1 MISNSAENQ
10 TATFRAPYN
19 FGSGRKCLFQ
29 QRPGDG
35 SVKLIFLSKRELLFA
50 MFVTVIPKHNKN
62 VIRVML

>member
-29 QRPGDG
+29 QLPGDG
-35 SVKLIFLSKRELLFA
+35 SVKLIFLSKRELF
-50 MFVTVIPKHNKN
+50 IIRHGCQCSHPKAQ
-62 VIRVML
+62 